1 MICLLLLFVSYRFQ
15 YVLLLCT
22 IHFTGRRYGATVGQP
37 SVPTRRSSDH
47 RSGTP
52 SYIRP
57 ARQLITP
64 ADRRLL
70 LKPGRCTNNRSSASA
85 RDESS
90 DTLYSEASQ
99 IRDALSQNS
108 DAQHAGIAH
117 LTANDERAPVVQ
129 NSRHYYLSLLLYIT
143 ALSAV
148 L

>member
-1 MICLLLLFVSYRFQ
+1 M
-15 YVLLLCT
+15 
-22 IHFTGRRYGATVGQP
+22 GQP
-37 SVPTRRSSDH
+37 STPARQSSDHRSRTPSYTRPEGQPSTPARQSSDH

-52 SYIRP
+52 SYTRP
-57 ARQLITP
+57 VGQPSTP

-70 LKPGRCTNNRSSASA
+70 LKPGRCTNDRSSASA

-117 LTANDERAPVVQ
+117 LTDNDERAPVVQ
-129 NSRHYYLSLLLYIT
+129 NSRQNDDSARASG
-143 ALSAV
+143 ALKEDARQIR
-148 L
+148 